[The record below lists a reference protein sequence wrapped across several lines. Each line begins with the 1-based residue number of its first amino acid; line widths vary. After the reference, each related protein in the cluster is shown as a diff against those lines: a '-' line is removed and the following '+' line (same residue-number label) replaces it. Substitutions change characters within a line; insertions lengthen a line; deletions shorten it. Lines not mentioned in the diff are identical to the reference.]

1 MSDKLS
7 DILRLRMASASSFAE
22 LENAMRIYIHHEL
35 EGEFS
40 AEEANAIT
48 NQYFDTSER
57 LWAEKLKDKRE
68 VAKMRITDS
77 NNGYPNVK
85 ATAHITRINGAWYAF
100 ALGENGAIYGV
111 GKMKHIYLAEYT
123 RDAVLAVALRNTRR
137 SDAVEKAKSSP
148 WPYGG
153 EI

>member
-1 MSDKLS
+1 MTDKLS
-7 DILRLRMASASSFAE
+7 DMLRQRMAIASNFPE
-22 LENAMRIYIHHEL
+22 LENAMAIYIHHSV

-40 AEEANAIT
+40 AEENNAIT
-48 NQYFDTSER
+48 NQYFETSER

-68 VAKMRITDS
+68 VAKMRITHD
-77 NNGYPNVK
+77 NNGYPAVK
-85 ATAHITRINGAWYAF
+85 ATAHITKINGAWYAF

-111 GKMKHIYLAEYT
+111 GRMKHIYLAEYT
-123 RDAVLAVALRNTRR
+123 REAVLAVALRNTRR